1 MKAVKLFIGL
11 AFALVVGSA
20 SAQDF
25 NDPRYA
31 KWGDTPEQ
39 REENILASNYLKQ
52 EMANQ
57 DYNLATKYLQH
68 LLLKC
73 PAASE
78 NTFVRGITLYKNKIN
93 RATTLEERKVYVDS
107 LFLIYD
113 LRVEH
118 FGSHPKR
125 GTAYILDRKASDYMA
140 YREEDREGLRKA
152 FEAALAAQLE
162 INGTVDPTTA
172 LLYFKNLC
180 DDYKNDVVDAM
191 TIMNAYDTYAKYFE
205 NLDASQAELKTQ
217 FDACFGASGA
227 ASCENLQ
234 KIFEP
239 KITADPNNET
249 LLGQVFQLLFKAN
262 CTNDFSLSVAEKYYA
277 IKPQSSIAMLLA
289 QIFQDKGEFSK
300 ASRYLREAFAS
311 ETNATERE
319 NLLIRIGIL
328 EMSEKNY
335 GAALKSFNESLA
347 VAGGANNGLAYYFM
361 AQCYVAGSGGC
372 GSGIARR
379 AVYWYAYDLVSKAIP
394 LLEATDAKV
403 AAQARSLAGS
413 YRSAFP
419 SGEECFFAELNEG
432 AGYTIGCGL
441 AKGKTTRVRYR

>member
-11 AFALVVGSA
+11 TFALVAGSA
-20 SAQDF
+20 YAQDLSA
-25 NDPRYA
+25 PQYA
-31 KWGDTPEQ
+31 KWGETVEQ
-39 REENILASNYLKQ
+39 REKNILASNYLKQ
-52 EMANQ
+52 ELANQ
-57 DYNLATKYLQH
+57 DYNRAAMYLQQ
-68 LLLKC
+68 LLKEC

-78 NTFVRGITLYKNKIN
+78 NTFVRGVTLYKNKIN
-93 RATTLEERKVYVDS
+93 RATSLEEKKVYVDS
-107 LFLIYD
+107 LFLLYD

-125 GTAYILDRKASDYMA
+125 GTAYILDRKASEYMT
-140 YREEDREGLRKA
+140 YCEGDREGLRKVY
-152 FEAALAAQLE
+152 EAAIAAQLE
-162 INGTVDPTTA
+162 INGTVDPATA
-172 LLYFKNLC
+172 VVYFKNLC
-180 DDYKNDVVDAM
+180 DDYKNDIVDAM

-239 KITADPNNET
+239 KIAADPNNEA
-249 LLGQVFQLLFKAN
+249 LLAQVFQLLFKAN
-262 CTNDFSLSVAEKYYA
+262 CTNDFSLMVAEKYYA

-289 QIFQDKGEFSK
+289 QIFQDKEEFAK
-300 ASRYLREAFAS
+300 ANHYLREALAK
-311 ETNATERE
+311 ETDPAERE

-335 GAALKSFNESLA
+335 AAAIKSFNESIN
-347 VAGGANNGLAYYFM
+347 VDPEEDNGLAYYFL
-361 AQCYVAGSGGC
+361 AQCYANGSGAC
-372 GSGIARR
+372 GSGLARR

-394 LLEATDAKV
+394 LLEQTDAKV

-419 SGEECFFAELNEG
+419 SGEECFFAELANG
-432 AGYTIGCGL
+432 ASYTIGCGL